1 MSPAGAVPPV
11 LGVILA
17 GGLARRMGGGDKAL
31 RPLGGVTLLDRV
43 IARAAPQVSALWLNA
58 NGDPSRFARWDL
70 PVVPDDV
77 PGAPGPLAGILA
89 ALDLAAAT
97 WPDAELV
104 ASFPCDAPFIPR
116 DLVAR
121 LAAAR
126 RDQGAAIAVAASGG
140 RTHPV
145 AALWPVALRHDLR
158 RALVEEESA
167 RSSAGPAAT
176 ASPSPNSPATRSTP
190 SSTATRPRTWR
201 RRNGCWRGIPSWN
214 DAEARLELKDEL
226 RRDLRREP

>member
-1 MSPAGAVPPV
+1 MAADAA

-31 RPLGGVTLLDRV
+31 RLIGGVTLLDRV
-43 IARAAPQVSALWLNA
+43 IARAAPQVSGLWLNA
-58 NGDPSRFARWDL
+58 NGDPARFARWGL

-89 ALDLAAAT
+89 ALDWAAAT
-97 WPDAELV
+97 RPEVDFV

-126 RDQGAAIAVAASGG
+126 REEGAQIAVAASGG
-140 RTHPV
+140 RIHPV

-158 RALVEEESA
+158 RALVEEGIRKVE
-167 RSSAGPAAT
+167 RWAGRHGFAVADFAGDPVDPFLNGNTPEDLQEAERLLAAH
-176 ASPSPNSPATRSTP
+176 P
-190 SSTATRPRTWR
+190 
-201 RRNGCWRGIPSWN
+201 
-214 DAEARLELKDEL
+214 ELA
-226 RRDLRREP
+226 

>member
-31 RPLGGVTLLDRV
+31 RPLAGVTLLDRV
-43 IARAAPQVSALWLNA
+43 IARAAPQVAALCLNA
-58 NGDPSRFARWDL
+58 NGDPSRFAQWGL
-70 PVVPDDV
+70 AVVPDDV

-89 ALDLAAAT
+89 ALDWAAA
-97 WPDAELV
+97 AEIDLV

-126 RDQGAAIAVAASGG
+126 RDQGAEVAVAASGG

-145 AALWPVALRHDLR
+145 VALWPVALRGDLR
-158 RALVEEESA
+158 RALVEEDIRKVERWIA
-167 RSSAGPAAT
+167 RHPT
-176 ASPSPNSPATRSTP
+176 AVVEFACDPVDPFLNGNTP
-190 SSTATRPRTWR
+190 E
-201 RRNGCWRGIPSWN
+201 
-214 DAEARLELKDEL
+214 DLAEAERLLARHPELA
-226 RRDLRREP
+226 

>member
-1 MSPAGAVPPV
+1 MS
-11 LGVILA
+11 LCGVILA

-31 RPLGGVTLLDRV
+31 RPLAGVPLLDRV
-43 IARAAPQVSALWLNA
+43 IARAAPQVSALCLNA
-58 NGDPSRFARWDL
+58 NGDPSRFAPWDL

-89 ALDLAAAT
+89 ALDWAAAR
-97 WPDAELV
+97 PEIDLV

-126 RDQGAAIAVAASGG
+126 RDEGAEIAVAASGG

-145 AALWPVALRHDLR
+145 VALWPVALRGDLR
-158 RALVEEESA
+158 RALVEEGIRKVGRWMA
-167 RSSAGPAAT
+167 RHPT
-176 ASPSPNSPATRSTP
+176 TVVEFASDPVDPFLNGNTP
-190 SSTATRPRTWR
+190 E
-201 RRNGCWRGIPSWN
+201 
-214 DAEARLELKDEL
+214 DLAEAERLLARHPELA
-226 RRDLRREP
+226 

>member
-1 MSPAGAVPPV
+1 
-11 LGVILA
+11 VILA

-31 RPLGGVTLLDRV
+31 RPLGGVPLLDRV
-43 IARAAPQVSALWLNA
+43 IARAAPQVSALCLNA
-58 NGDPSRFARWDL
+58 NGDPSRFAPRGL

-89 ALDLAAAT
+89 ALDWTAAT
-97 WPDAELV
+97 RPEIELV

-126 RDQGAAIAVAASGG
+126 RDQRAEIAVAASGG

-145 AALWPVALRHDLR
+145 VALWPVALRGDLR
-158 RALVEEESA
+158 RALVEEGVRKVE
-167 RSSAGPAAT
+167 RWIGLHPT
-176 ASPSPNSPATRSTP
+176 AVVEFACDPVDPFLNGNTP
-190 SSTATRPRTWR
+190 E
-201 RRNGCWRGIPSWN
+201 
-214 DAEARLELKDEL
+214 DLAEAERLLA
-226 RRDLRREP
+226 RHPDLA

>member
-1 MSPAGAVPPV
+1 MNPSGAAPPV

-31 RPLGGVTLLDRV
+31 RPLGGATLLDRV
-43 IARAAPQVSALWLNA
+43 IARAAPQVSALCLNA
-58 NGDPSRFARWDL
+58 NGDPARFARWGL

-89 ALDLAAAT
+89 ALDRAAT
-97 WPDAELV
+97 VPPECGLV

-126 RDQGAAIAVAASGG
+126 RDQGAEIAVAASAG
-140 RTHPV
+140 RVHPV
-145 AALWPVALRHDLR
+145 VALWPAALRHDLR
-158 RALVEEESA
+158 RALVEEGIRKVE
-167 RSSAGPAAT
+167 RWAGRHGYAVVEFACDPID
-176 ASPSPNSPATRSTP
+176 PFLNGNTP
-190 SSTATRPRTWR
+190 EDLAK
-201 RRNGCWRGIPSWN
+201 
-214 DAEARLELKDEL
+214 AEQLLAEHPELA
-226 RRDLRREP
+226 

>member
-1 MSPAGAVPPV
+1 MTPC
-11 LGVILA
+11 GVILA

-31 RPLGGVTLLDRV
+31 RPLGGVPLLDRV
-43 IARAAPQVSALWLNA
+43 IVRAAPQVAGLCLNA
-58 NGDPSRFARWDL
+58 NGDPSRFAPWTL

-89 ALDLAAAT
+89 ALDWAAAT
-97 WPDAELV
+97 RPEIELV

-126 RDQGAAIAVAASGG
+126 RGERAEIAVAASGG

-145 AALWPVALRHDLR
+145 VALWPVALRGELR
-158 RALVEEESA
+158 RALVEEGIRKVERWMA
-167 RSSAGPAAT
+167 RHPTAVVEFACDPAD
-176 ASPSPNSPATRSTP
+176 PFLNGNTP
-190 SSTATRPRTWR
+190 E
-201 RRNGCWRGIPSWN
+201 
-214 DAEARLELKDEL
+214 DLAEAERLLARHPELA
-226 RRDLRREP
+226 

>member
-31 RPLGGVTLLDRV
+31 RPLAGVTLLDRV
-43 IARAAPQVSALWLNA
+43 IARAAPQVAALCLNA
-58 NGDPSRFARWDL
+58 NGDPSRFAKWGL

-89 ALDLAAAT
+89 ALDWAAKT
-97 WPDAELV
+97 RPEIDLV

-116 DLVAR
+116 DVVAR

-126 RDQGAAIAVAASGG
+126 RDEGAEIAVAASGG

-145 AALWPVALRHDLR
+145 VALWPVALRGDLR
-158 RALVEEESA
+158 RALVEEDIRKVERWIA
-167 RSSAGPAAT
+167 RHPAAMVEF
-176 ASPSPNSPATRSTP
+176 ARDPVDPFLNGNTP
-190 SSTATRPRTWR
+190 E
-201 RRNGCWRGIPSWN
+201 
-214 DAEARLELKDEL
+214 DLAEAERLLARHPELA
-226 RRDLRREP
+226 

>member
-1 MSPAGAVPPV
+1 M
-11 LGVILA
+11 ILA

-31 RPLGGVTLLDRV
+31 RPLGGVPLLDRV
-43 IARAAPQVSALWLNA
+43 IARAAPQVSALCLNA
-58 NGDPSRFARWDL
+58 NGDPSRFARWTL

-89 ALDLAAAT
+89 ALDWAAAT
-97 WPDAELV
+97 RPEVELV

-126 RDQGAAIAVAASGG
+126 RGERAEITVAASGG

-145 AALWPVALRHDLR
+145 VALWPVALRGDLR
-158 RALVEEESA
+158 RALVEEEI
-167 RSSAGPAAT
+167 RKVERWIGRHPT
-176 ASPSPNSPATRSTP
+176 AVVEFVCDPVDPFLNGNTP
-190 SSTATRPRTWR
+190 E
-201 RRNGCWRGIPSWN
+201 
-214 DAEARLELKDEL
+214 DLAEAERLLARHPELA
-226 RRDLRREP
+226 

>member
-31 RPLGGVTLLDRV
+31 RPLAGVTLLGRV
-43 IARAAPQVSALWLNA
+43 IARAAPQVATLCLNA
-58 NGDPSRFARWDL
+58 NGDPSRFAQWGL
-70 PVVPDDV
+70 AVVPDDV

-89 ALDLAAAT
+89 ALDWAAMT
-97 WPDAELV
+97 RPEIDLV

-126 RDQGAAIAVAASGG
+126 QEQGVEIAVAASGG

-145 AALWPVALRHDLR
+145 VALWPVALRGDLR
-158 RALVEEESA
+158 RALVEEEIRKVERWIA
-167 RSSAGPAAT
+167 RHPAAVVEFV
-176 ASPSPNSPATRSTP
+176 SDPVDPFLNGNTP
-190 SSTATRPRTWR
+190 E
-201 RRNGCWRGIPSWN
+201 
-214 DAEARLELKDEL
+214 DLAEAERLLARHPELA
-226 RRDLRREP
+226 

>member
-1 MSPAGAVPPV
+1 MNPDGVA
-11 LGVILA
+11 GVILA

-31 RPLGGVTLLDRV
+31 RPLGGITLLDRL

-58 NGDPSRFARWDL
+58 NGDPSRFARWGL

-97 WPDAELV
+97 RPEIGLV

-126 RDQGAAIAVAASGG
+126 RDQGGAIAVAASGG
-140 RTHPV
+140 RVHPV

-158 RALVEEESA
+158 QALVEEGLRKVE
-167 RSSAGPAAT
+167 RWAGRHGFAVAEFAAD
-176 ASPSPNSPATRSTP
+176 PVDPFLNGNTP
-190 SSTATRPRTWR
+190 E
-201 RRNGCWRGIPSWN
+201 
-214 DAEARLELKDEL
+214 DLVEAERLLAQHPELG
-226 RRDLRREP
+226 

>member
-1 MSPAGAVPPV
+1 
-11 LGVILA
+11 VILA

-31 RPLGGVTLLDRV
+31 RPLAGVPLLDRV
-43 IARAAPQVSALWLNA
+43 IARAAPQVSALCLNA
-58 NGDPSRFARWDL
+58 NGDPSRFAPWDL

-89 ALDLAAAT
+89 ALDWAAAR
-97 WPDAELV
+97 PEIDLV

-126 RDQGAAIAVAASGG
+126 RDEGAEIAVAASGG

-145 AALWPVALRHDLR
+145 VALWSVALRGDLR
-158 RALVEEESA
+158 RALVEEGIRKVERWMA
-167 RSSAGPAAT
+167 RHPT
-176 ASPSPNSPATRSTP
+176 TVVEFASDPVDPFLNGNTP
-190 SSTATRPRTWR
+190 E
-201 RRNGCWRGIPSWN
+201 
-214 DAEARLELKDEL
+214 DLAEAERLLARHPELA
-226 RRDLRREP
+226 